1 MYPEADGPPPPPP
14 SGSGRQTAVIAGGRI
29 VAAGLS
35 ALWLVVAAR
44 ELTLDE
50 FSDLALV
57 LALGSALFF
66 LTDAGY
72 SNLLSAHVARVGSV
86 QRRAVLS
93 TIDRRV
99 RGSFLAL
106 LILVPGYLV
115 AANDANP
122 VIPLLFLGSLI
133 GNAIHG
139 SVVAAFR
146 SIGLSRAEAANES
159 LSRGFL
165 LVAGFLLLRNGGGV
179 ETAVVLYSVTDLL
192 SAAVISVLGFRWM
205 RTHPA
210 PAEPL
215 PDLHWR
221 TALPIAIGS
230 GFTTI
235 YGRIDTWLVALLAP
249 AGVSGL
255 YAACYRITETLRLP
269 AQAAGAVTLADAN
282 REGEGG
288 VALARRRAIR
298 YLGLTAVPAAIL
310 FVGAEPILRLLFGA
324 DFAPA
329 APILRVLAL
338 SSLASAV
345 VSVLGPTVAVRT
357 GFRFAVTVGVVTG
370 LNLAL
375 NVVLIPHLGGTGA
388 AWANVASEGVLAG
401 LLVAAIGQA
410 PVQPRAKV

>member
-1 MYPEADGPPPPPP
+1 M
-14 SGSGRQTAVIAGGRI
+14 IAGGRI

-44 ELTLDE
+44 QLDLDE

-72 SNLLSAHVARVGSV
+72 SVLLSAHVAKVGAVQRDAVAATVARRVG
-86 QRRAVLS
+86 
-93 TIDRRV
+93 
-99 RGSFLAL
+99 GSFLAL
-106 LILVPGYLV
+106 VILVPGYLV
-115 AANDANP
+115 AANNPDP
-122 VIPLLFLGSLI
+122 VIPLLFLGSLV

-146 SIGLSRAEAANES
+146 SIGLSRAEAANEIT
-159 LSRGFL
+159 SRAFLVVTGF
-165 LVAGFLLLRNGGGV
+165 VLLRHGGGV
-179 ETAVVLYSVTDLL
+179 QTAVVLYSVTDLG
-192 SAAVISVLGFRWM
+192 SAAVIGVLGLRWI
-205 RTHPA
+205 RSHPA

-221 TALPIAIGS
+221 RALPIAIGS

-249 AGVSGL
+249 PGVSGV

-269 AQAAGAVTLADAN
+269 AQAAGSVTLADVN
-282 REGEGG
+282 RAGSAGA
-288 VALARRRAIR
+288 ALARNRAIR
-298 YLGLTAVPAAIL
+298 YLALAAIPAIVL
-310 FVGAEPILRLLFGA
+310 VAAAEPILRLLFGA
-324 DFAPA
+324 DFATGA
-329 APILRVLAL
+329 ATLRILAL

-345 VSVLGPTVAVRT
+345 VSVLSPTVAVRA
-357 GFRFAVTVGVVTG
+357 GVRFAVALGVVTG

-375 NVVLIPHLGGTGA
+375 NVVLVPHLGGAGA
-388 AWANVASEGVLAG
+388 AWANVASEGALAVLLA
-401 LLVAAIGQA
+401 AAIGRH
-410 PVQPRAKV
+410 RAQDLVNV